1 MKKVYISI
9 CLSLLSM
16 KGFADTKPIL
26 MYSEPYQYVNAI
38 SPNGKWACGA
48 TNDGT
53 SQFVAFIWNLES
65 NEIQNLGT
73 GTIAYGVSDD
83 GTVVGTYPDTEAST
97 NGAEVTSS
105 GYWKDGKWHHLEL
118 PEGVKYTDPE
128 AGGIANCVSAD
139 GKYIGGSVYS
149 AKGIFTP
156 VVWENGKLLRIL
168 SDQYAGS
175 VYAVSNDGSKAGGWT
190 YTKNSGGTRI
200 TVMWDAE
207 GNQHFITGDDTHGSP
222 FYAIQKFS
230 SDGNKA
236 LYEKGIYDFTTGQT
250 TTISPIN
257 PEFWGFVL
265 YDFSDSLSA
274 IGYEQTLEGA
284 QFPVI
289 YRDGK
294 TQKLED
300 YLISQGVDFA
310 ADGMVAPR
318 ADGEGQ
324 YNLMIAHS
332 ISKNDSVMAFTF
344 VDKDYYMRSAV
355 VKLNQNSI
363 NPEPVNVQAS
373 ALEGL
378 SAAKLTWKAPLLN
391 SANVKGYNV
400 YRNGEKVN
408 SEPVTATSF
417 YDSNLTTGSYDYYVT
432 AEYNDGQ
439 VSKASDMVSVE
450 IAANT
455 AKAPYALSARMKNAE
470 NVLLTWNRPQSNLP
484 TKQYYSSDDVVSG
497 FGGGNNS
504 FEAAIR
510 YDKGEMQMYKGYK
523 ISAVKFVPREK
534 INGWD
539 IDIYKDKELIYTQ
552 HVDQELAYGK
562 ENIVTLSTPVDVPQD
577 GDLYI
582 AVKTD
587 VPGSTNSS
595 NIIGMVYDKCVS
607 GYSDLVRLVSED
619 EFYSLNEASKASMS
633 TSMPVTWAI
642 GAILKTDDMS
652 ADIDKVASY
661 NVYRNSE
668 MVGSSETTSFIN
680 ESVPAGDYK
689 YEVEAVYDNGTV
701 SGKTGIDF
709 SAVTNSA
716 AFKAINDVNVSCGD
730 KETQAVFNWTTPVDN
745 DETVIEYCGKNP
757 SQGAVGSE
765 DNNYGYMAKTI
776 YSGDKLLS
784 YNGYDVKSVRFYPT
798 ADADFTIIIKK
809 DGEEIVNQYVEN
821 YKLNE
826 WNTVNL
832 ETPFV
837 LDENSTYDLII
848 DCFDVTPNAAPLALD
863 GETPFA
869 GTADLY
875 SLDEGATFSS
885 TGFIG
890 NWMMGLIATDPNAS
904 ELPVEGYDVRID
916 GTTANTAKLTEPTF
930 TYDFSEGA
938 DLNAT
943 HKVNVDV
950 YYSVAGKVEGSA
962 VFFTLATAASID
974 SNFINDIKLV
984 RGDNYLRIEGEGVTG
999 VDLYA
1004 ANGMLIN
1011 SSNTNVVNISGVQTG
1026 TYVVKAKT
1034 ANGSKMFKVRVSK

>member
-1 MKKVYISI
+1 MRKVYISI

-16 KGFADTKPIL
+16 KGLADTKPIL
-26 MYSEPYQYVNAI
+26 MYSEPYQYVNAL

-48 TNDGT
+48 LNDGT
-53 SQFVAFIWNLES
+53 SEYVAFIWNIES
-65 NEIQNLGT
+65 NEIKNLGT
-73 GTIAYGVSDD
+73 GTVAYGVSND
-83 GTVVGTYPDTEAST
+83 GTVVGTFPDPEAST
-97 NGAEVTSS
+97 NGAKITSA
-105 GYWKDGKWHHLEL
+105 GYWKDGQWHHLVLPDEL
-118 PEGVKYTDPE
+118 KYNSAEG
-128 AGGIANCVSAD
+128 GGVANCIS
-139 GKYIGGSVYS
+139 GNGRFIGGSAYN
-149 AKGIFTP
+149 AAGTYAP
-156 VVWENGKLLRIL
+156 VVWDNGIPTNNI
-168 SDQYAGS
+168 SDKYAGS
-175 VYAVSNDGSKAGGWT
+175 VYAVTDDGSKAGGWT

-200 TVMWDAE
+200 TVMWDAD
-207 GNQHFITGDDTHGSP
+207 GNQHFITGDDTKGSP

-230 SDGNKA
+230 TDGNEA
-236 LYEKGIYDFTTGQT
+236 LYEKGIYNFTTGQT
-250 TTISPIN
+250 TIVPSIN
-257 PEFWGFVL
+257 PEFWSFVL
-265 YDFSDSLSA
+265 YDFSDSTSVV
-274 IGYEQTLEGA
+274 GYEQTLDGA
-284 QFPVI
+284 QFPII
-289 YRDGK
+289 YRNGK
-294 TQKLED
+294 TEKLED

-310 ADGMVAPR
+310 ADGMVAQR
-318 ADGEGQ
+318 LDGEGQ
-324 YNLMIAHS
+324 YNLMIARS

-344 VDKDYYMRSAV
+344 VDKDYYLRSAV
-355 VKLNQNSI
+355 VKLNQNCS
-363 NPEPVNVQAS
+363 NPEPVNVQVA
-373 ALEGL
+373 ALDGL
-378 SAAKLTWKAPLLN
+378 KATKLTWKAPLLN

-408 SEPVTATSF
+408 GEPVTATSF
-417 YDSNLTTGSYDYYVT
+417 YDTNLATGSYEYYVT

-439 VSKASDMVSVE
+439 TSEASEKVSIEVNADE
-450 IAANT
+450 AN
-455 AKAPYALSARMKNAE
+455 APYALYARMKNAE
-470 NVLLTWNRPQSNLP
+470 NVLITWNRPLSNLP
-484 TKQYYSSDDVVSG
+484 TKQYYSNDDEVSG

-510 YDKGEMQMYKGYK
+510 YDKAEMQMYKGYK

-534 INGWD
+534 ISGWD

-552 HVDQELAYGK
+552 HVDQELNYGK
-562 ENIVTLSTPVDVPQD
+562 ENTVTLTTPVDVPQD

-587 VPGSTNSS
+587 VPASMNSS

-607 GYSDLVRLVSED
+607 GYSDLVRLVTED
-619 EFYSLNEASKASMS
+619 EFYSLNEASKSSMG
-633 TSMPVTWAI
+633 TSMPITWAI
-642 GAILKTDDMS
+642 GATFKTDDMS
-652 ADIDKVASY
+652 SDIDNVANY
-661 NVYRNSE
+661 NVYRDSE
-668 MVGSSETTSFIN
+668 MVGSSETTNFIN
-680 ESVPAGDYK
+680 ETVPAGDHK
-689 YEVEAVYDNGTV
+689 YEVEAVYANGAV
-701 SGKTGIDF
+701 SPKAAINFT
-709 SAVTNSA
+709 AVTNTA
-716 AFKAINDVNVSCGD
+716 AFKSISDVNVSCGD
-730 KETQAVFNWTTPVDN
+730 KETQAVFNWTAPVDN

-757 SQGAVGSE
+757 SPGAVGSE

-798 ADADFTIIIKK
+798 ADADFTVIIKK

-832 ETPFV
+832 ETPFAI
-837 LDENSTYDLII
+837 DENSTYDLII
-848 DCFDVTPNAAPLALD
+848 DCFDVTPDAAPLALD
-863 GETPFA
+863 GEAAFT

-885 TGFIG
+885 TGFVG

-930 TYDFSEGA
+930 TYDFSDGA

-984 RGDNYLRIEGEGVTG
+984 RGDNYIRIEGEGVTG

-1004 ANGMLIN
+1004 ANGTLIN
-1011 SSNTNVVNISGVQTG
+1011 SSNTNVVNISGAQTG

-1034 ANGSKMFKVRVSK
+1034 ANGSKMFKMRVSK